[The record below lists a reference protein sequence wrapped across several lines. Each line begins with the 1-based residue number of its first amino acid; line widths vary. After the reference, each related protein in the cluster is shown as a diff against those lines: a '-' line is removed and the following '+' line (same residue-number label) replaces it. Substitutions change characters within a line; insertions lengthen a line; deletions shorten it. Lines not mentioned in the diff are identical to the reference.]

1 MLVIALTF
9 IDFSKDINEVDSK
22 LSVIPFQLRTSFIC
36 SQCIKD
42 EISDSLDG
50 KVCLSRCS
58 KGLVATLILD
68 IFRLVVSRDC
78 QCFGRWSEKV
88 RGLVLG

>member
-1 MLVIALTF
+1 MAQMGNG
-9 IDFSKDINEVDSK
+9 KEEK
-22 LSVIPFQLRTSFIC
+22 GR
-36 SQCIKD
+36 KGRK
-42 EISDSLDG
+42 EGKGGRRRAISDSLDG